1 MRALVLP
8 RQHRPDSAPSP
19 AAAPSQHSLRVRAL
33 ATSAGAALC
42 VTHRPMPSTGAV
54 ALLAAAAVQLGATR
68 RFQRAVRDEPPAPA
82 GLSEVLGAACPP
94 LSLSKHFRKP
104 RLQSVLKPQA
114 REESDLP
121 WAIPVIAVPAQELQ
135 LLAPAEGSKELL

>member
-54 ALLAAAAVQLGATR
+54 ALLAAAAAVQLR

-82 GLSEVLGAACPP
+82 GLLEVLGAACPP